1 MQKLENYTLQ
11 KFMDCVVEAL
21 KDENEN
27 KERYGQRTYNIPFVI
42 SSLYQSFKNETDK
55 YKNFI
60 EDLEKWSDYYVN
72 VEDVKNEIAQVM
84 IVLMKYKDI
93 DEEDC
98 YDDYDCPNYD
108 YRLAFSYDERYY
120 GYCMC
125 TPEMEDYREDKK
137 CCGHGCDATFSSFE
151 LHKIIRVACDRW
163 HGDEHDYWEFEDE
176 FYASDKELAEKIE
189 KERREKEIMSLKA
202 RIEAD
207 SKKLAELEAR

>member
-1 MQKLENYTLQ
+1 MQKLENSTLQ
-11 KFMDCVVEAL
+11 EFMDCVVEAL

-42 SSLYQSFKNETDK
+42 SSLYQSFKNDTDK
-55 YKNFI
+55 HKDFI

-72 VEDVKNEIAQVM
+72 VEDVKNEIAQVL

-93 DEEDC
+93 DEEGC

-108 YRLAFSYDERYY
+108 YRLTFSYDERYY

-207 SKKLAELEAR
+207 SKKLAELENR

>member
-1 MQKLENYTLQ
+1 MQKLENSTLQ

-42 SSLYQSFKNETDK
+42 SSLYQSFKNDTDK
-55 YKNFI
+55 HKDFI

-93 DEEDC
+93 DEEGC

-108 YRLAFSYDERYY
+108 YRLTFSYDERYY

-176 FYASDKELAEKIE
+176 FYTSDKELADKIE
-189 KERREKEIMSLKA
+189 KERREKEIISLKA

-207 SKKLAELEAR
+207 SKKLAELENR

>member
-11 KFMDCVVEAL
+11 KFMDCVVETL

-27 KERYGQRTYNIPFVI
+27 NERYSQRTYNIPFVI
-42 SSLYQSFKNETDK
+42 SSLYQSFKNKTNT
-55 YKNFI
+55 YKDFI
-60 EDLEKWSDYYVN
+60 SDLEKWSDYYVN
-72 VEDVKNEIAQVM
+72 VEDVKGKIAQVM

-93 DEEDC
+93 YEESY
-98 YDDYDCPNYD
+98 YDDYECPSYD
-108 YRLAFSYDERYY
+108 YRITFSHDERYY

-163 HGDEHDYWEFEDE
+163 HGDEHDYWNFEDE

-189 KERREKEIMSLKA
+189 KEYREKEILSLKA

-207 SKKLAELEAR
+207 SKKLAELESC